1 MSLSRMW
8 LFVILGLLYCASSHQ
23 LPASHGNMP
32 HLTTAACPEDLS
44 ITCNVT
50 FVAFVPCMNRSSVT
64 QTCDSLVYPAVLQAA
79 EDVNSLDT
87 IVRNGS
93 QEEAFNLKMNL
104 IPIVTHVSIEAIYLL
119 IIIQLELR
127 VMNPFTK
134 YIFCQRKLQNVLY
147 MM

>member
-1 MSLSRMW
+1 M
-8 LFVILGLLYCASSHQ
+8 ILGLLYCACSHQ
-23 LPASHGNMP
+23 LPASHGDML
-32 HLTTAACPEDLS
+32 HLATAACPEDLS
-44 ITCNVT
+44 IACNVT
-50 FVAFVPCMNRSSVT
+50 FVAFVPCTNRSCIT
-64 QTCDSLVYPAVLQAA
+64 QRCDSLVYPVVLQVI

-104 IPIVTHVSIEAIYLL
+104 IAIVTHVSTEAIYLL

>member
-8 LFVILGLLYCASSHQ
+8 LFMILGLLYCASSHQ
-23 LPASHGNMP
+23 LPTSHGDMP
-32 HLTTAACPEDLS
+32 HLATAACPEDLS
-44 ITCNVT
+44 ITCNVS
-50 FVAFVPCMNRSSVT
+50 FVAFVPCMNRSFVT
-64 QTCDSLVYPAVLQAA
+64 QGCDLLVYPAVLQAI
-79 EDVNSLDT
+79 EDVNCLDT

-127 VMNPFTK
+127 VITK
-134 YIFCQRKLQNVLY
+134 YIFCQRKFQNVLY